1 MAMSH
6 SGGGATEKK
15 GERFAAHGQRQHYS
29 CSYYIYWSLLLYNV
43 LVFHVKAMKL
53 IGLVNGSN

>member
-15 GERFAAHGQRQHYS
+15 GERFAAHEQRQHYS
-29 CSYYIYWSLLLYNV
+29 CSYYILFSAAFNNV

-53 IGLVNGSN
+53 IGLVNGFN